1 MLEVISS
8 GEAVR
13 VVARRRHFARQSQA
27 WGSEANSSLFIPIP
41 GECQRHDGTSHRKR
55 ASTSDYWIPAQAGMT
70 YGRAFTGSL
79 LLLDIEMEAFCRN

>member
-70 YGRAFTGSL
+70 YGRAFTEL
-79 LLLDIEMEAFCRN
+79 NPNI